1 MATEKQLKAMTLL
14 QARVSKL
21 DNQLRL
27 IGNLANKQNY
37 ELSETQIDA
46 LEFYLNT
53 QIEFTIHRL
62 RENAVA
68 NFKWSLDPLNF
79 ETMLKGVK

>member
-1 MATEKQLKAMTLL
+1 MANSKQEKAMTLL

-53 QIEFTIHRL
+53 QIELTIHRL
-62 RENAVA
+62 RKNAVA
-68 NFKWSLDPLNF
+68 NFKWSVEPLNF